1 MITLYGFGPFFG
13 LPDPSPYVLKTELQ
27 LKMAELTFGRGR
39 RRPGDAPKGKLP
51 YIEDDG
57 EIIADSTFIRDH
69 IEKKYGIDLDCGLT
83 RDMRARAWAI
93 ERMLEDHLY
102 WNIVH
107 LRWADERNF
116 AKGPSRFFDSLP
128 RDTRDVVRDG
138 TRKRVLDGLRAHGL
152 GRHGAGEI
160 VELGRRSVD
169 SLSAL
174 LGNKPYLMGP
184 APCAVDATA
193 FGMIAA
199 LLTPYF
205 DSDLRQYAESH
216 RNLVTFRDRM
226 LAEHYPGF
234 MQKAA

>member
-1 MITLYGFGPFFG
+1 
-13 LPDPSPYVLKTELQ
+13 
-27 LKMAELTFGRGR
+27 
-39 RRPGDAPKGKLP
+39 
-51 YIEDDG
+51 
-57 EIIADSTFIRDH
+57 
-69 IEKKYGIDLDCGLT
+69 
-83 RDMRARAWAI
+83 MRARAWAI

-174 LGNKPYLMGP
+174 LGTSP
-184 APCAVDATA
+184 T
-193 FGMIAA
+193 
-199 LLTPYF
+199 
-205 DSDLRQYAESH
+205 
-216 RNLVTFRDRM
+216 
-226 LAEHYPGF
+226 
-234 MQKAA
+234 